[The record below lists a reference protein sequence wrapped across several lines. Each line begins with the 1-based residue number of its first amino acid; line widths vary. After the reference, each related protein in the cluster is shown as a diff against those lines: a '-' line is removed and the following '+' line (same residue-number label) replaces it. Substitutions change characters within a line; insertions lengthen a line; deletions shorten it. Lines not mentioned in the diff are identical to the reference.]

1 MKRALFVGGLMIFA
15 GLVSSTFAC
24 SSDSSSTTPS
34 DCEAAFNK
42 LCDKAASCTPT
53 GKVTFISPASGD
65 AGGDAG
71 GGGGGSL
78 SMKSAADCKILY
90 GSSCSSQPPA
100 NVPACAAAAES
111 AACTTRAS
119 GEGALAFPAACQ

>member
-1 MKRALFVGGLMIFA
+1 MKRALFVGSLVILV

-24 SSDSSSTTPS
+24 SSESSSATPS
-34 DCEAAFNK
+34 DCEAAFNQ

-53 GKVTFISPASGD
+53 GKVTFISPSSGD

-71 GGGGGSL
+71 SGSGSL

-100 NVPACAAAAES
+100 NIPACAAAAES
-111 AACTTRAS
+111 AQCTTRAS

>member
-71 GGGGGSL
+71 GSGGSL

>member
-1 MKRALFVGGLMIFA
+1 MKRALFVGSLVILA

-24 SSDSSSTTPS
+24 SSESSSATPS

-53 GKVTFISPASGD
+53 GKVTFISPSSGD

-71 GGGGGSL
+71 SGSGSL

-100 NVPACAAAAES
+100 NIPACAAAAES
-111 AACTTRAS
+111 AQCTTRAS

>member
-1 MKRALFVGGLMIFA
+1 MKRALFVGSLVILV

-24 SSDSSSTTPS
+24 SSESSSATPS

-53 GKVTFISPASGD
+53 GKVTFITPSSGE

-71 GGGGGSL
+71 SGGGSL

-100 NVPACAAAAES
+100 NIPACAAAAES
-111 AACTTRAS
+111 AQCTTRAT

>member
-1 MKRALFVGGLMIFA
+1 MKRALVVGSLVILV

-24 SSDSSSTTPS
+24 SSESSSATPS

-53 GKVTFISPASGD
+53 GKVTFISPSSGD
-65 AGGDAG
+65 AGGDA

-100 NVPACAAAAES
+100 NIPACAAAAES
-111 AACTTRAS
+111 AQCTTRAT

>member
-71 GGGGGSL
+71 SGGGSL